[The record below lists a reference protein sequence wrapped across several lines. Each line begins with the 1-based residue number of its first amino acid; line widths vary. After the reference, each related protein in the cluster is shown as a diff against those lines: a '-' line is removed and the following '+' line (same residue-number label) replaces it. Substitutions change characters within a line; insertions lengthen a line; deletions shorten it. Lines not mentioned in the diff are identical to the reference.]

1 MAHQRTYSQDLFR
14 TLGTEFDRFFGD
26 VLGEFPFVSG
36 GKPAAQASFPPL
48 NAWEDDENYYV
59 ELEVPGVSLA
69 DLDLEVREDSLTIRG
84 ERRVESAPE
93 GTTHRSERPAGA
105 FEREVRLP
113 AAVDAEKVRADLR
126 DGVLT
131 VTLPKP
137 EAVKARKIEIRTK
150 G

>member
-26 VLGEFPFVSG
+26 FPFVSE
-36 GKPAAQASFPPL
+36 GKPAARASFPPL
-48 NAWEDDENYYV
+48 NAWEDEENYRV

-93 GTTHRSERPAGA
+93 GASHRNERSAGA

-113 AAVDAEKVRADLR
+113 AAVDAAKVRAELQ

-137 EAVKARKIEIRTK
+137 EAVKARKIEIRSK